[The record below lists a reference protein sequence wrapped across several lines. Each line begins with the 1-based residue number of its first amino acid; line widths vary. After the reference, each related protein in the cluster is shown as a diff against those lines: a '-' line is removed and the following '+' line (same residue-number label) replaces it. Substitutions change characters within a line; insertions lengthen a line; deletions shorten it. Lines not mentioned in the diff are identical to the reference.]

1 MTRARAWVA
10 LALKAGVTI
19 GVLAFLAHTIEI
31 GASLDRLKAIGWA
44 SAAAALAILFAQI
57 IVVGLRWHL
66 VARVVSGA
74 LPLART
80 TRVALIS
87 QFVSLALPSTL
98 GGDAARL
105 LFARRA
111 GIPINRALSGIVLDR
126 VVGIAAVG
134 VLMVA
139 LLPAFLGLVG
149 DPVARLAMIASCA
162 SIALAFAGFVLL
174 SNPAM
179 RALARHRFGKPIG
192 AAIRDARALAGAPE
206 RAAIAATAM
215 LVQAMSVA
223 AIWALAL
230 GLGVRLDLLA
240 CLVMLPPIG
249 LTAMLPISIGGW
261 GVREG
266 AMVAGLGLVG
276 VAASDA
282 LALSIASG
290 LVQMAAGMLAGVA
303 LIGGE
308 GLRGG

>member
-1 MTRARAWVA
+1 MTRARAAIA
-10 LALKAGVTI
+10 LALKAGVTV
-19 GVLAFLAHTIEI
+19 GVFVFLAHTIEI
-31 GASLDRLKAIGWA
+31 GAALDRLRAIGWF

-57 IVVGLRWHL
+57 VVVGLRWHL
-66 VARVVSGA
+66 VARVVGGA

-126 VVGIAAVG
+126 IVGIAAVG
-134 VLMVA
+134 ALMVA
-139 LLPAFLGLVG
+139 LLPAFFGLVA
-149 DPVARLAMIASCA
+149 DHAARVAMGASCA
-162 SIALAFAGFVLL
+162 ALVLALVGFVLL

-179 RALARHRFGKPIG
+179 RALARHRYGRPIA
-192 AAIRDARALAGAPE
+192 AAIRDARALADAPE

-215 LVQAMSVA
+215 LVQAMSIA
-223 AIWALAL
+223 AIWALAH

-249 LTAMLPISIGGW
+249 LTSMLPISIGGW

-266 AMVAGLGLVG
+266 AMVAGLGLIG
-276 VAASDA
+276 IAASDA

-290 LVQMAAGMLAGVA
+290 LVQMAAGMVAGVA
-303 LIGGE
+303 MIGGE
-308 GLRGG
+308 SLRAD